1 MKANFKIRLTMHSNK
16 LKKKKQKT
24 KKQTGLQMKR
34 NHCFGYYFQFNKKK
48 MCIVV
53 KCQNIFKNIFGKG
66 E

>member
-1 MKANFKIRLTMHSNK
+1 
-16 LKKKKQKT
+16 
-24 KKQTGLQMKR
+24 MKR

-66 E
+66 EWLENVYLFKTKVFLQSCLIIQKESL